1 MRRVVQFSTGNV
13 GVHSLPAIIGRPDL
27 ELVGVHAASPDKIG
41 RDAAE
46 LCGLSEPTGII
57 ATDDIDALIALKP
70 DCVVYTAQG
79 ETRPMEVIEQM
90 SKFLAAGINIVATSM
105 VWLVTPRQADDWL
118 RVPLQQA
125 CEAGNASLYVNGID
139 PGYSGDTEV
148 HSALSLVTRARAITV
163 QEIFD
168 YANYDDYEF
177 TGKQMG
183 FGVSAEDDT
192 PMLFLPGVLTTM
204 WGGAVRNLAEQL
216 GVQLDEVR
224 QRIEPWYT
232 DKRIECKMATVE
244 PGQMAAVKFAV
255 EGVRDGVPVITMEHI
270 TRLTVDSAPDWLYPP
285 DGRPGVHRVV
295 VDGDPRVELNTHVS
309 HPGLDV
315 TEAGCLSTAARVV
328 NAIDWVC
335 RAPAGADR
343 RRGHPCGGNHSR
355 TDVVTGSTLS
365 SGRAAGKRV
374 LITGAARGLG
384 RSHALR
390 LAEEGADLILID
402 LCESLPEIEYDLATR
417 DDLAE
422 TVRLVAEHGGRCVS
436 RVADV
441 RDEAALRSAVDEGV
455 DELGGLDSAVAN
467 AGVLTVAPWDRTT
480 SDHWRTVVD
489 VNLIGT
495 WNTCAVAIPH
505 LLAQGGGS
513 LVNISSA
520 GAMKGF
526 PLQIPYTAAKHGVVG
541 LTIALA
547 NELAAQSIRV
557 NSVHPTGTPTG
568 MVPPSFGAT
577 LGEERPDLIPMFVN
591 AMPTPCIEPVD
602 VSNAVLYLISDES
615 RFVTGLQFKVD
626 AGVSIN

>member
-1 MRRVVQFSTGNV
+1 
-13 GVHSLPAIIGRPDL
+13 
-27 ELVGVHAASPDKIG
+27 
-41 RDAAE
+41 
-46 LCGLSEPTGII
+46 
-57 ATDDIDALIALKP
+57 
-70 DCVVYTAQG
+70 
-79 ETRPMEVIEQM
+79 
-90 SKFLAAGINIVATSM
+90 
-105 VWLVTPRQADDWL
+105 
-118 RVPLQQA
+118 
-125 CEAGNASLYVNGID
+125 
-139 PGYSGDTEV
+139 
-148 HSALSLVTRARAITV
+148 
-163 QEIFD
+163 
-168 YANYDDYEF
+168 
-177 TGKQMG
+177 
-183 FGVSAEDDT
+183 
-192 PMLFLPGVLTTM
+192 
-204 WGGAVRNLAEQL
+204 
-216 GVQLDEVR
+216 
-224 QRIEPWYT
+224 
-232 DKRIECKMATVE
+232 
-244 PGQMAAVKFAV
+244 
-255 EGVRDGVPVITMEHI
+255 
-270 TRLTVDSAPDWLYPP
+270 
-285 DGRPGVHRVV
+285 
-295 VDGDPRVELNTHVS
+295 
-309 HPGLDV
+309 
-315 TEAGCLSTAARVV
+315 
-328 NAIDWVC
+328 
-335 RAPAGADR
+335 
-343 RRGHPCGGNHSR
+343 
-355 TDVVTGSTLS
+355 VVTGARQS

-402 LCESLPEIEYDLATR
+402 LCKSLPEIEYDLATEA
-417 DDLAE
+417 DLAE
-422 TVRLVAEHGGRCVS
+422 TVRLVSEHGRRCVS

-441 RDEAALRSAVDEGV
+441 RDEGALRSAVDEGV

-495 WNTCAVAIPH
+495 WNTCAAAVPH

-526 PLQIPYTAAKHGVVG
+526 PLQIPYTASKYGVTG

-568 MVPPSFGAT
+568 MVPPSFGVT

-602 VSNAVLYLISDES
+602 VSNAVLFLISDES